1 MDLGFDPPDEA
12 KLRQGR
18 RQIIKSA
25 HEMKFLRFIFQN
37 ERDSKNILPA
47 KTKEI

>member
-1 MDLGFDPPDEA
+1 MDLGFDLPDEA
-12 KLRQGR
+12 ELRQGR

-25 HEMKFLRFIFQN
+25 HEMKSLRVIFQN
-37 ERDSKNILPA
+37 ETASKNTLPA